1 MRLYGAALVKFELLN
16 LLAMKRNAMVQLG
29 LVVLGVSSV
38 HAVKLLQTSTI
49 HARVYPTKGTEKV
62 WAIHGKD
69 SLRMMGDDD
78 GEYYLVT
85 IHPGLWELRVN
96 AKKPYKD
103 IIVKAIDVQPG
114 TKKDLGEF
122 TLVQ

>member
-1 MRLYGAALVKFELLN
+1 
-16 LLAMKRNAMVQLG
+16 MKNAMVQLG
-29 LVVLGVSSV
+29 LVVIGVTSV

-49 HARVYPTKGTEKV
+49 HARVYPAAGAEKV

-69 SLRMMGDDD
+69 SLRMMSNDD
-78 GEYYLVT
+78 GQYYLVT
-85 IHPGLWELRVN
+85 THAGYWELRVD

-103 IIVKAIDVQPG
+103 IIIKSIDVRPG
-114 TKKDLGEF
+114 TEKDMGEF

>member
-1 MRLYGAALVKFELLN
+1 
-16 LLAMKRNAMVQLG
+16 MVQLG
-29 LVVLGVSSV
+29 LVVIGVSSV

-49 HARVYPTKGTEKV
+49 HAKVYPATGAEKV

-69 SLRMMGDDD
+69 SIRMTSNDD
-78 GEYYLVT
+78 GQYYLVT
-85 IHPGLWELRVN
+85 AHPGYWELRVD

-103 IIVKAIDVQPG
+103 VIIKAIDVRAG
-114 TKKDLGEF
+114 TVKDMGEF